1 MQTVPNRR
9 QPVTSN
15 RVALAPPMIK
25 IAPFILAGIFLVA
38 LTVINLEAHPTNHGI
53 ANILLC
59 LGGLL
64 FLGLISV
71 NRSFRRRWS
80 KAGPSPANWIGLVLA
95 LFLGCSSKPDLRL
108 DFPRLSAPD
117 TAGNRRHHPLPG
129 HLNTFLGRVMA
140 AKGDC

>member
-1 MQTVPNRR
+1 
-9 QPVTSN
+9 
-15 RVALAPPMIK
+15 MIK

-59 LGGLL
+59 LGLL
-64 FLGLISV
+64 LLGLISM
-71 NRSFRRRWS
+71 NRSLRRRWPKRDPGS
-80 KAGPSPANWIGLVLA
+80 TSWIGLGLT
-95 LFLGCSSKPDLRL
+95 LFLSCSSKPDLRL